1 MRAFARASVLALLL
15 PCVIAPPATAART
28 IAATVP
34 AAGSS
39 ASVVINAADGQP
51 AHMPTYTGPD
61 GVRVPAGACAAV
73 QGGRVWILPCADP
86 RVVAYKRAT
95 ALAARRRRRVRIAWS
110 AAGLLAGAAVAA
122 VGAVL
127 WWRRRYGR
135 PAEVCK

>member
-1 MRAFARASVLALLL
+1 MRAFARASILAAALLL
-15 PCVIAPPATAART
+15 PCVIAPPAAAART

-39 ASVVINAADGQP
+39 ASVVIHAADGRP
-51 AHMPTYTGPD
+51 ARMPTYAGPD

-86 RVVAYKRAT
+86 RVVAYTRAT
-95 ALAARRRRRVRIAWS
+95 ALAARRQRRVRIAWS
-110 AAGLLAGAAVAA
+110 AGGLLAGLAAA
-122 VGAVL
+122 GAVL

-135 PAEVCK
+135 SVEVGE